1 MIQEVRDFY
10 GCELRRLA
18 PYTNNKPHTNMAQT
32 KILRV
37 TVENVDDSIGGQV
50 HLWFTSATEANKV
63 FRQINRGK
71 HELFGDGEEAVEPYV
86 MDIDTTKRGVVEFLN
101 AYCTEE
107 GL

>member
-1 MIQEVRDFY
+1 VIQEVRDFY